1 MRPRPVANSA
11 LRALAFALLLFGAA
25 LMVGA
30 VFADQLDISGIGG
43 RGGEGFGW
51 SQLIAAIVGLI
62 LLLVGLAWLWQPP
75 IGRDADESLD

>member
-1 MRPRPVANSA
+1 MRPRPAGSPAV
-11 LRALAFALLLFGAA
+11 RALALAVLLLGVA
-25 LMVGA
+25 LVVGS
-30 VFADQLDISGIGG
+30 VFADQLDISRIGG
-43 RGGEGFGW
+43 ESGEGFGW